1 MNLLQIQDALKGAS
15 DQQLIQEMQRPS
27 GAVPQYLVLSELD
40 RRKNMR
46 AQVQGQTPD
55 TTIAE
60 DTVAGIASLAPHRMI
75 DPDVEEQRRD
85 EDGISAFREGGVIHM
100 QAGGLSPD
108 ISSMSL
114 DELRRTLYPQTG
126 RSPYA
131 QTQVAPEMA
140 DAIRR
145 RIDELETQQEQNY
158 MTRPRSQLRRDLESV
173 QDVARNA
180 AIGFGGAVSNLGTG
194 AANLGQRAWQ
204 YATEPVATPLLAGQN
219 IPGPE
224 FYGDAPAPYA
234 DVAVSQPAS
243 TASAAAGTASGAAPN
258 PFAGGASNAA
268 PQGTQAPGARGTSNP
283 PGGGGGR
290 AAAAPGG
297 AAATGGAPTWEG
309 IRDRVI
315 GDTPDQ
321 LRAMA
326 EEIRRG
332 RPNSEERR
340 NEALNMALIEA
351 GLRIAGSQ
359 SPHFAQALS
368 EGAVPAIQGY
378 TRAVGDIR
386 KEAREAT
393 KDELE
398 VRMAQITNMYRA
410 GQISASL
417 YNIERDSIDKE
428 LDRRQRER
436 TAGMTASEA
445 ARDRAE
451 RAAADR
457 EARREIARGQQ
468 ESDVLRSLEH
478 RIKQDRESINSTGF
492 RLLNTA
498 QQKEIRD
505 RLAVDEANYNRIVNT
520 RVAAIPGAVRSLEEL
535 RASVR

>member
-75 DPDVEEQRRD
+75 DPDVEEQRQD
-85 EDGISAFREGGVIHM
+85 EDGISAFREGGVVYM
-100 QAGGLSPD
+100 QGGGDVPLSREEMSRRMFRPNAFTSSTSPIEVARREREIMLRANPALAND
-108 ISSMSL
+108 PSFTANLADQYGISPEDLGAPTPPARFITPPPEMPPVL
-114 DELRRTLYPQTG
+114 NQ
-126 RSPYA
+126 A
-131 QTQVAPEMA
+131 AVAPPVPGM
-140 DAIRR
+140 
-145 RIDELETQQEQNY
+145 TPNY
-158 MTRPRSQLRRDLESV
+158 GES
-173 QDVARNA
+173 DTAP
-180 AIGFGGAVSNLGTG
+180 GT
-194 AANLGQRAWQ
+194 
-204 YATEPVATPLLAGQN
+204 V
-219 IPGPE
+219 
-224 FYGDAPAPYA
+224 
-234 DVAVSQPAS
+234 
-243 TASAAAGTASGAAPN
+243 PN
-258 PFAGGASNAA
+258 PFAGGAPNAA

-368 EGAVPAIQGY
+368 EGAVPAVQGY

-417 YNIERDSIDKE
+417 YNTQLDSLDKAY
-428 LDRRQRER
+428 DRASRER

-457 EARREIARGQQ
+457 EARRDIARGQQ

-478 RIKQDRESINSTGF
+478 RIKQDRESINATGF
-492 RLLNTA
+492 RLLNAA

-505 RLAVDEANYNRIVNT
+505 RLAVDEANYNRIVNA

>member
-75 DPDVEEQRRD
+75 DPDVEEQRQD

-478 RIKQDRESINSTGF
+478 RIKQDRESINATGF
-492 RLLNTA
+492 RLLNAA

>member
-478 RIKQDRESINSTGF
+478 RIKQDRESINATGF
-492 RLLNTA
+492 RLLNAA

>member
-75 DPDVEEQRRD
+75 DPDVEEQRQD